1 MRVAKPR
8 DWVPIGSPC
17 TYAASAGIS
26 AAGRSQQPSPL
37 LATPSPGATSRGTTA
52 TRPPT
57 RSRTRP
63 PSSHSPP
70 RPMPTPSRTPRP
82 GSQRCPT
89 TRSPTRAEGS
99 SGHGNGAGASRSRT
113 NPGPAQAVTPGPA
126 GLDTNIGLGLAAAI
140 VPHAVAPK
148 ALSSAPVSSGRISA
162 ISDGDTVRVTFSDG
176 TDLGRIR
183 LLGINAPELGHDG
196 QSGQCWAAQARDT
209 LSRIVP
215 VGSTV
220 QLVADPTQADRDVYG
235 RLLRYLVQDGLDVQE
250 ALLRQGAA
258 RPFWPA
264 GAGTRALLYDLALTD
279 AQQRS
284 PTARSLRRSRPG
296 RPTTCAVDTSSS
308 ARIQRT
314 GSSSSR
320 YAATCWSR
328 WRQTSTRTARP
339 SWVTNCGSSN
349 WTPQAP

>member
-113 NPGPAQAVTPGPA
+113 NPGPAQAGRSLANVATPERQELRWDDVVQRRSTPSGEA
-126 GLDTNIGLGLAAAI
+126 LERLLNDGLG
-140 VPHAVAPK
+140 
-148 ALSSAPVSSGRISA
+148 
-162 ISDGDTVRVTFSDG
+162 
-176 TDLGRIR
+176 
-183 LLGINAPELGHDG
+183 
-196 QSGQCWAAQARDT
+196 QAR
-209 LSRIVP
+209 SGGVR
-215 VGSTV
+215 G
-220 QLVADPTQADRDVYG
+220 DRSMVM
-235 RLLRYLVQDGLDVQE
+235 
-250 ALLRQGAA
+250 
-258 RPFWPA
+258 F
-264 GAGTRALLYDLALTD
+264 
-279 AQQRS
+279 
-284 PTARSLRRSRPG
+284 RR
-296 RPTTCAVDTSSS
+296 
-308 ARIQRT
+308 
-314 GSSSSR
+314 
-320 YAATCWSR
+320 
-328 WRQTSTRTARP
+328 
-339 SWVTNCGSSN
+339 
-349 WTPQAP
+349 

>member
-126 GLDTNIGLGLAAAI
+126 GLDTNSYAFGANWGIKDDLLATS
-140 VPHAVAPK
+140 HALETKLA
-148 ALSSAPVSSGRISA
+148 
-162 ISDGDTVRVTFSDG
+162 
-176 TDLGRIR
+176 
-183 LLGINAPELGHDG
+183 
-196 QSGQCWAAQARDT
+196 
-209 LSRIVP
+209 
-215 VGSTV
+215 
-220 QLVADPTQADRDVYG
+220 TQANRPSFHHRSQIVG
-235 RLLRYLVQDGLDVQE
+235 FGSG
-250 ALLRQGAA
+250 ALK
-258 RPFWPA
+258 
-264 GAGTRALLYDLALTD
+264 D
-279 AQQRS
+279 AQS
-284 PTARSLRRSRPG
+284 PRCLDQG
-296 RPTTCAVDTSSS
+296 GS
-308 ARIQRT
+308 AWCPC
-314 GSSSSR
+314 
-320 YAATCWSR
+320 Y
-328 WRQTSTRTARP
+328 P
-339 SWVTNCGSSN
+339 
-349 WTPQAP
+349 